1 MLLLGLERRERQKGV
16 NPMKFIHTADLHIG
30 KVVNE
35 FSMLEEQKHVLQQIL
50 TIVKEEKADGLILAG
65 DIYDRSVPSAEAV
78 VALDQFLR
86 EATKLGIQI
95 FMISGNHDSP
105 ERIGFARSILEDKG
119 LHIEGMIRGNM
130 NPVAMEDEYG
140 TLNIYMLPF
149 AKPAIIRHLYQDET
163 IVTCE
168 DGVRKIIEESGID
181 ANNRNLLITH
191 HFVTNTGK
199 PPEQSESESNLLLGG
214 AENVDASV
222 FEAFD
227 YVALGHIHG
236 PQRMGRDT
244 IRYSGSPIK
253 YSFSEVFHK
262 KSVTIVELKDK
273 GDVTLSVR
281 ELKPIHDMRK
291 IKGTLDELMKEEVYS
306 QADVND
312 YLHVTLL
319 DKQELFDPMGELR
332 SVYPNVMQITF
343 EKNERKEHENSVSI
357 ASTQNKTIYEH
368 FRDFYTSVAGEELDG
383 EYETCM
389 KAVIEEI
396 GGDIG

>member
-1 MLLLGLERRERQKGV
+1 
-16 NPMKFIHTADLHIG
+16 MKFIHTADLHIG

-35 FSMLEEQKHVLQQIL
+35 FSMLEEQKRILGQIL
-50 TIVKEEKADGLILAG
+50 NIVKEEGADGLILAG

-78 VALDQFLR
+78 LVLDQFLS

-105 ERIGFARSILEDKG
+105 ERIGFAQSILEEKG
-119 LHIEGMIRGNM
+119 LHIEGRIQGNM
-130 NPVAMEDEYG
+130 QPIVMEDAYG
-140 TLNIYMLPF
+140 KVNIYMLPF

-168 DGVRKIIEESGID
+168 QGVHKIIEESNVD
-181 ANNRNLLITH
+181 ATCRNLLITH

-199 PPEQSESESNLLLGG
+199 LPEQSESEANLLLGG
-214 AENVDASV
+214 AENVDAHV

-236 PQRMGRDT
+236 AQRMGRDT
-244 IRYSGSPIK
+244 VRYSGSPIK

-262 KSVTIVELKDK
+262 KSVTVIELKDK
-273 GDVTLSVR
+273 GEVTLSTR
-281 ELKPIHDMRK
+281 SLTPIHDMRK
-291 IKGTLDELMKEEVYS
+291 IKGTLAELMKEEIYS
-306 QADVND
+306 LADVND

-332 SVYPNVMQITF
+332 SVYPNIMQIAF
-343 EKNERKEHENSVSI
+343 EKNERKESAESVSV
-357 ASTQNKTIYEH
+357 TDTRNKSIYEH
-368 FRDFYTSVAGEELDG
+368 FKDFYASVIGETLEE
-383 EYETCM
+383 EYEACM
-389 KAVIEEI
+389 KEVIEEI
-396 GGDIG
+396 GGDIV

>member
-1 MLLLGLERRERQKGV
+1 
-16 NPMKFIHTADLHIG
+16 MKFIHTADLHIG

-35 FSMLEEQKHVLQQIL
+35 FSMLEEQKHVLNQIL

-130 NPVAMEDEYG
+130 NPVVMEDEYG
-140 TLNIYMLPF
+140 ILNIYMLPF

-244 IRYSGSPIK
+244 VRYSGSPIK

-262 KSVTIVELKDK
+262 KSVTIVELKEK
-273 GDVTLSVR
+273 GNVTISVR
-281 ELKPIHDMRK
+281 SLVPIHDMRK

-343 EKNERKEHENSVSI
+343 EKNERKEHENSMSI
-357 ASTQNKTIYEH
+357 ASTQNKSIYEH
-368 FRDFYTSVAGEELDG
+368 FRDFYTSAAGEELEG

>member
-1 MLLLGLERRERQKGV
+1 
-16 NPMKFIHTADLHIG
+16 MKFIHTADLHIG

-35 FSMLEEQKHVLQQIL
+35 FSMLEEQKHVLNQIL

-78 VALDQFLR
+78 LVLDQFLS

-105 ERIGFARSILEDKG
+105 ERIGFAQSILEDKG
-119 LHIEGMIRGNM
+119 LHIEGVIRGNM
-130 NPVAMEDEYG
+130 NPVILQDEYG
-140 TLNIYMLPF
+140 PLNIYMLPF
-149 AKPAIIRHLYQDET
+149 AKPAIVRHQYQDES

-168 DGVRKIIEESGID
+168 DGVRKMIKESGVD
-181 ANNRNLLITH
+181 GESRNLLITH
-191 HFVTNTGK
+191 HFVTYTGK
-199 PPEQSESESNLLLGG
+199 LPEQSESESNLLLGG

-281 ELKPIHDMRK
+281 ELVPIHNMRK
-291 IKGTLDELMKEEVYS
+291 IKGTLEELMKEEVYS
-306 QADVND
+306 LADVND

-332 SVYPNVMQITF
+332 SVYPNVMQIAF
-343 EKNERKEHENSVSI
+343 EKNERKENENSISI
-357 ASTQNKTIYEH
+357 TSTRNKSIYEH
-368 FRDFYTSVAGEELDG
+368 FRDFYASVAGEELEG
-383 EYETCM
+383 EYEACT
-389 KAVIEEI
+389 KEVIEEI
-396 GGDIG
+396 GGDKA

>member
-1 MLLLGLERRERQKGV
+1 
-16 NPMKFIHTADLHIG
+16 MKFIHTADLHIG

-35 FSMLEEQKHVLQQIL
+35 FSMLEEQKHVLNQIL

-227 YVALGHIHG
+227 YAALGHIHG

-281 ELKPIHDMRK
+281 ELK
-291 IKGTLDELMKEEVYS
+291 Y
-306 QADVND
+306 
-312 YLHVTLL
+312 
-319 DKQELFDPMGELR
+319 GELSK
-332 SVYPNVMQITF
+332 SVPPKRT
-343 EKNERKEHENSVSI
+343 
-357 ASTQNKTIYEH
+357 
-368 FRDFYTSVAGEELDG
+368 
-383 EYETCM
+383 
-389 KAVIEEI
+389 
-396 GGDIG
+396 

>member
-1 MLLLGLERRERQKGV
+1 
-16 NPMKFIHTADLHIG
+16 MKFIHTADLHIG

-35 FSMLEEQKHVLQQIL
+35 FSMLEEQKHVLSQIL

-78 VALDQFLR
+78 LVLDQFLS

-105 ERIGFARSILEDKG
+105 ERIGFAQRIVEDKG
-119 LHIEGMIRGNM
+119 LYIEGMIRGNM
-130 NPVAMEDEYG
+130 NPVVMEDEYG
-140 TLNIYMLPF
+140 KLNIYMLPF
-149 AKPAIIRHLYQDET
+149 AKPAIVRHQYQDDN

-168 DGVRKIIEESGID
+168 DGVRKMITESGVD
-181 ANNRNLLITH
+181 GKKRNLLITH
-191 HFVTNTGK
+191 HFVTSTGK
-199 PPEQSESESNLLLGG
+199 PPEQSESESDLLLGG

-262 KSVTIVELKDK
+262 KSVTIVELKEK
-273 GDVTLSVR
+273 GEVSLSVR
-281 ELKPIHDMRK
+281 ELVPIHNMRK
-291 IKGTLDELMKEEVYS
+291 IKGTLEELMKEEVYS
-306 QADVND
+306 LAEVND

-319 DKQELFDPMGELR
+319 DKQELFDPMGTLR
-332 SVYPNVMQITF
+332 SVYPNVMQIAF
-343 EKNERKEHENSVSI
+343 EKNERKEHENNI
-357 ASTQNKTIYEH
+357 NITNARNKSIYEH
-368 FRDFYTSVAGEELDG
+368 FKDFYASVAGEELEG

-389 KAVIEEI
+389 KEVIEEI
-396 GGDIG
+396 GGDRS